1 MDSAGV
7 VFMKSEISK
16 IKGTPD
22 LDNLEI
28 GRNFDLVWTEFSKK
42 LFDYRA
48 LAFFK
53 KTCYKHSYALCVAP
67 AILPLGQNGKI
78 LYLYYII

>member
-1 MDSAGV
+1 
-7 VFMKSEISK
+7 MKSEISK

-42 LFDYRA
+42 LFDYGA

-53 KTCYKHSYALCVAP
+53 KTCYSIAMRFASRLLSYAWAKR
-67 AILPLGQNGKI
+67 NNI
-78 LYLYYII
+78 LYLYNII

>member
-28 GRNFDLVWTEFSKK
+28 GRNFDLVWIEFSKK
-42 LFDYRA
+42 LFDYRGV
-48 LAFFK
+48 AFFK
-53 KTCYKHSYALCVAP
+53 KTCY
-67 AILPLGQNGKI
+67 
-78 LYLYYII
+78 